1 MIIKKY
7 SQHDSSEHPEHMEN
21 IPPHLGLAIL
31 RLEKVLISGTK
42 GQDTMEVQLQL
53 QSIGMQDIQEH
64 SKLAVK

>member
-1 MIIKKY
+1 
-7 SQHDSSEHPEHMEN
+7 MEN
-21 IPPHLGLAIL
+21 IAPYLGLAIL